1 MNLDIRHLRHFEA
14 VYRLRS
20 FVRAAKET
28 SVTQSALTKSI
39 KALENEIGAPL
50 FDRTTHSVTPTKTG
64 DILIRYAK
72 DVISSLGLF
81 EQQAASI
88 NDLDTGSLT
97 LGSGPYPLEPLITTA
112 LRDFAKHFP
121 SIHVTLQTG
130 SSNALL
136 ERLMNRTLDLVV
148 CDISKY
154 QHGPFSDQIA
164 VDVLPP
170 EPIVL
175 IHDRYHPLSGKTITL
190 EKLAP
195 YAWASPTAS
204 PGLFRRLPTELR
216 QRAFPTGYAHY
227 RVEVISACL
236 EIVRGSTVLTAIPR
250 SLARRVYENGNLI
263 MRPLPGSFQ
272 TNDGIHTLA
281 HKAKSPAVI
290 AFIEHMTTTA
300 KALAAE
306 RT

>member
-20 FVRAAKET
+20 FVRAAREI

-39 KALENEIGAPL
+39 KALESEIGAAL

-97 LGSGPYPLEPLITTA
+97 LGSGPYPLEPLVTTA
-112 LRDFAKHFP
+112 LRDFATHFP

-130 SSNALL
+130 GSNALL

-154 QHGPFSDQIA
+154 QHGPFSDQIS

-170 EPIVL
+170 EPIML
-175 IHDRYHPLSGKTITL
+175 IHGRDHPLCVNTLTL
-190 EKLAP
+190 ENLAQ
-195 YAWASPTAS
+195 YAWAVPTAS
-204 PGLFRRLPTELR
+204 PGLFRRLPRELR
-216 QRAFPTGYAHY
+216 QSAFPTGYAHY
-227 RVEVISACL
+227 RIEVLSVCL
-236 EIVRGSTVLTAIPR
+236 EIVRGGTVLTAIPR
-250 SLARRVYENGNLI
+250 SLARRVCADGSLV
-263 MRPLPGSFQ
+263 MKPLPGNFQ

-290 AFIEHMTTTA
+290 AFIEHMAITA
-300 KALAAE
+300 KALATE
-306 RT
+306 RA